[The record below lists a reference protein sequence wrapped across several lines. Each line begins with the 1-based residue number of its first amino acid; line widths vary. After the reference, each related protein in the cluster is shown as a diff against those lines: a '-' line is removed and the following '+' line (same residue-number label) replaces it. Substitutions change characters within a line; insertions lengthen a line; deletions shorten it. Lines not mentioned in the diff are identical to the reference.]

1 MSASFRC
8 SNERPLALQQQSRL
22 LPGTRGGGSTNL
34 KETTHAQ
41 ESSTY
46 PTGISIG
53 MISDDAHKLGLLI
66 FETCEGNIEFAV
78 NLQTIDVLTRAI
90 NSVGLELRSDRKPH

>member
-1 MSASFRC
+1 
-8 SNERPLALQQQSRL
+8 
-22 LPGTRGGGSTNL
+22 
-34 KETTHAQ
+34 
-41 ESSTY
+41 
-46 PTGISIG
+46 